1 MSVMRVGST
10 TPATSNIEV
19 FVAITK
25 KQKLLNTVQ
34 KSSILDVTMDTKTRK
49 YKSEMSYYDMW
60 KLP

>member
-10 TPATSNIEV
+10 TSATSNIEL
-19 FVAITK
+19 FEAIIK

-34 KSSILDVTMDTKTRK
+34 KSSILQWMRKTRK
-49 YKSEMSYYDMW
+49 YKSQVSYYDMW

>member
-10 TPATSNIEV
+10 TPATSNIEL
-19 FVAITK
+19 FVAIIK
-25 KQKLLNTVQ
+25 KQKLLNTDQ